1 VVVLTVE
8 LTFHGAAGG
17 VTGSC
22 YRLDTGEHTVLID
35 CGLFQGNKSIREL
48 NYGQFP
54 FNARD
59 VDAVLLT
66 HAHVDHAGLFPKLCR
81 AGFKGRAYATPSTI
95 ELLGFVLPDSGHIQE
110 LEVARLN
117 QRNARRGRETV
128 TPIYTRDDAER
139 ALKRLQAVD
148 YEKWFEVVPGVRA
161 RFWDAGHILGSAS
174 IEISVAQKSGRS
186 MRLLFSGDIGRGQLP
201 FHPDPDA
208 PQGFDYVVMESTYG
222 DRLHNGGDAVARRNQ
237 LAAIIQEGLARGG
250 NILIP
255 AFAVERTQE
264 LLYDLDVLFD
274 DKVIPTLNVFL
285 DSPLAI
291 HVTDVFDRHLVE
303 INEPGTPHPFR
314 RPNLHFLDSAQ
325 DSKKLRNLAG
335 GAIIMAGSGMCDA
348 GRIRHHLRNNL
359 WRPDAT
365 VILVGYQAPGT
376 LGRLLEEGRDV
387 VRIQGDDVAVRAKI
401 VKLEGYSGHADRVG
415 LVNWLMDRL
424 PVCGNIF
431 LTHGENDARAGLKA
445 ALLATG
451 RNLPEISVPALDA
464 KVRLK
469 CGKCCDW
476 LESPSRATPAM
487 TAPLDWHND
496 YAQAMIDISRTL
508 QKLPNDAARQD
519 FLAGIRQLITKHNP
533 NGS

>member
-1 VVVLTVE
+1 MSVE

-22 YRLDTGEHTVLID
+22 YRLTTGQHAVLID
-35 CGLFQGNKSIREL
+35 CGLFQGSKSIREL
-48 NYGQFP
+48 NYGEFP
-54 FNARD
+54 FAAKD

-81 AGFKGRAYATPSTI
+81 AGFRGTAFATASTI

-110 LEVARLN
+110 LEVERLN
-117 QRNARRGRETV
+117 QRNTRRGRAAV
-128 TPIYTRDDAER
+128 SPIYTRRDAELS
-139 ALKRLQAVD
+139 LKRLRPVA
-148 YEKWFEVVPGVRA
+148 YESWINVVPGMRA

-174 IEISVAQKSGRS
+174 LEVSIEQGGDRR

-201 FHPDPDA
+201 FHPDPEA
-208 PQGFDYVVMESTYG
+208 PQGFDYIIMESTYG
-222 DRLHNGGDAVARRNQ
+222 DRLHNGGDAVARRGQ
-237 LAAIIQEGLARGG
+237 LAGIIQDGLKRGG

-274 DKVIPTLNVFL
+274 DKAIPPLEVFL

-291 HVTDVFDRHLVE
+291 RVTEVFDRHLAE

-314 RPNLHFLDSAQ
+314 RPNLHFLDDAAE
-325 DSKKLRNLAG
+325 SKRLRNLAG

-365 VILVGYQAPGT
+365 VILVGYQAPAT

-401 VKLEGYSGHADRVG
+401 VKLEGYSGHADRDG
-415 LVNWLMDRL
+415 LASWLMDRL

-431 LTHGENDARAGLKA
+431 LTHGEDGARAGLKA
-445 ALLATG
+445 ALLASG
-451 RNLPEISVPALDA
+451 KPLPEIFTPALDA

-469 CGKCCDW
+469 CGACCDW
-476 LESPSRATPAM
+476 LSAPSRATPEMSAG
-487 TAPLDWHND
+487 LDWHND
-496 YAQAMIDISRTL
+496 YAQAMIDINRLL
-508 QKLPNDAARQD
+508 QKLPNDTSRHE
-519 FLAGIRQLITKHNP
+519 FLLGVRKLIDQR
-533 NGS
+533 S